1 MNRKEDAMP
10 TPDFFHR
17 YHYALSEIHGSFD
30 LATTQEAVVRN
41 AALLFRAKGA
51 GLVLFTPD
59 EDALIVSAAFGLSE
73 SYRSKGALSPSRSLG
88 ETAGRTPVV
97 VRDVAADPR
106 VQYRDAAL
114 QEGIRGMIGLPLT
127 GGCVLLGALRLYFAA
142 APDFPPEEMATLEA
156 FAVQAGLALKKA
168 VYFASM
174 KEAAAE
180 IQAMPAMEH
189 KAALEALLRT
199 VARYARAR
207 GSALL
212 LLDPKTR
219 AMGSVVRFGLSEQY
233 RSKGPVFAGVSLG
246 EIEEGRPVIVS
257 DAASDPRVQYK
268 EAAAAEGVKA
278 ILGLPVRIGTE
289 VAGALRLYY
298 PFEFQ
303 PDADY
308 IVWMEHLAHQA
319 GTALEKARMLI
330 RLKEKSDW
338 YEEMLRHF
346 ER

>member
-1 MNRKEDAMP
+1 MP

-17 YHYALSEIHGSFD
+17 YHYALSELHGSFD
-30 LATTQEAVVRN
+30 LAVTEEAVVRN

-51 GLVLFTPD
+51 GLILFTPD
-59 EDALIVSAAFGLSE
+59 EDALVISAAFGLSE

-106 VQYRDAAL
+106 VQYPEEAL
-114 QEGIRGMIGLPLT
+114 REGVRSIVGLPLS
-127 GGCVLLGALRLYFAA
+127 GGSLLLGALRLYFAA
-142 APDFPPEEMATLEA
+142 PPDFTPEEMATLEA
-156 FAVQAGLALKKA
+156 FGVQAGLALKKA
-168 VYFASM
+168 FYFASM
-174 KEAAAE
+174 KAAAAE
-180 IQAMPAMEH
+180 IQAMPSMDY
-189 KAALEALLRT
+189 KSALESLLRT
-199 VARYARAR
+199 VAGYARAR

-212 LLDPKTR
+212 LFDPKTKTLS
-219 AMGSVVRFGLSEQY
+219 SVVRIGLSESY

-246 EIEEGRPVIVS
+246 EVEEGRPVIVS
-257 DAASDPRVQYK
+257 DAANDPRVQYK
-268 EAAAAEGVKA
+268 GAAAAEGVKA
-278 ILGLPVRIGTE
+278 ILGLPVRIGGE
-289 VAGALRLYY
+289 VAGALRFYY

-330 RLKEKSDW
+330 KLKEKSDW